1 MGPCGKSWFLALPT
15 HQDSREIRCR
25 RKGHPSFMAPTSGH
39 LFRESVSVL
48 SGTQSLWTG
57 QRWSTREDPSR
68 DKALPGPTPHLL
80 RASFS
85 QTSNEPEHPTQNA
98 RRRNPS
104 EDSDSLSRLIPSP
117 TSPSPHLRLA
127 LSLAELEA
135 GLFPPRLSQ
144 SNFLNCMK
152 TENKQKTKSTKA

>member
-25 RKGHPSFMAPTSGH
+25 RKGTLPSWPQPPGIYSERAYLCYPEPNASGLVSAGLPVRTHPETRLSLVPPPTSFGHPS
-39 LFRESVSVL
+39 
-48 SGTQSLWTG
+48 
-57 QRWSTREDPSR
+57 PS
-68 DKALPGPTPHLL
+68 
-80 RASFS
+80 
-85 QTSNEPEHPTQNA
+85 TSNEPEHPTQNA